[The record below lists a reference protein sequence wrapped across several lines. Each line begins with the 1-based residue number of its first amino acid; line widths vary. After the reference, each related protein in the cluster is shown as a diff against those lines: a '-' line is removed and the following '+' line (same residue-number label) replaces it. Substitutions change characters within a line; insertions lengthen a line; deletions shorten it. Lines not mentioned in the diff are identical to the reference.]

1 MATLTE
7 IRWHGRGGQGAK
19 TAATLLAEAALHEG
33 KFSQGFPEY
42 GPERM
47 GAPVCGYTRISD
59 EPIRIHCAV
68 YSPGLVVVL
77 DDSLLDAV
85 DVCEGLDPEGAI
97 VVNTTMSP
105 DEVRNKTGFPGRI
118 ATINATQISIDE
130 LGRPIPNT
138 VMIGALLT
146 AAPVLKKDTVL
157 ADLEAKFRKKFPE
170 RVVQGNLK
178 AIERAFN
185 ETTVSESGKTN
196 GRPRKPSADEAKKGW
211 KDIPIGGL
219 ILEAGNA
226 DDYKT
231 GDWKTYRPIHD
242 TEKCTNCLLCW
253 IHCPDS
259 AILVEDGKV
268 VGIDLEHCK
277 GCGLCETICPPKVH
291 AIDMVLDSEK
301 EKVK

>member
-1 MATLTE
+1 MAKLIE

-47 GAPVCGYTRISD
+47 GAPMCGYTRISD
-59 EPIRIHCAV
+59 QPIRVHCAV
-68 YSPGLVVVL
+68 YSPHIVVVL

-97 VVNTTMSP
+97 VVNTTMSA
-105 DEVRNKTGFPGRI
+105 DKVRQKTGFGGKI

-138 VMIGALLT
+138 VMMGALLQT
-146 AAPVLKKDTVL
+146 TGVLKQETLVE
-157 ADLEAKFRKKFPE
+157 DLETKFRKKFPE

-178 AIERAFN
+178 AVRRAFE
-185 ETTVSESGKTN
+185 ETAISESGKTD
-196 GRPRKPSADEAKKGW
+196 GKPGERKQMEEKKGW
-211 KDIPIGGL
+211 KDIPMGGL

-226 DDYKT
+226 DSYLT
-231 GDWKTYRPIHD
+231 GDWKTYRPVHD
-242 TEKCTNCLLCW
+242 EEKCTDCLLCW

-259 AILVEDGKV
+259 AIKVEDGKV
-268 VGIDLEHCK
+268 VGIDLLHCK
-277 GCGLCETICPPKVH
+277 GCGLCAVVCPPKVH
-291 AIDMVLDSEK
+291 AIDMVLDTE
-301 EKVK
+301 EAEA